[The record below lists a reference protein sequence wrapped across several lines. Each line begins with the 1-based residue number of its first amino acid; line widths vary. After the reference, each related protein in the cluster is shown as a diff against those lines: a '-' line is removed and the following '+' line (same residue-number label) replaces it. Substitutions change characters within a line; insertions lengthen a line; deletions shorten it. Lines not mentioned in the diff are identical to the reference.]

1 MKLKLLIA
9 FITLPLF
16 LFAQRPKG
24 EGKYKNEQRPKIG
37 TVTGKISDAETSENL
52 EFVTVALYFARDT
65 SFVTGGSSDQQ
76 GRFKISEVPVGKL
89 FARITFIGYEEF
101 DTKPFVIKSDQ
112 KDKFLGNI
120 ELQTS
125 AKSLDEVTVTAERD
139 VMELG
144 IDRKTFNVSQ
154 DLNSVGGSMTDALKN
169 IPSIDVDSEGTLS
182 LRGSSNVTIFID
194 GKPSNLT
201 SSSDADILDQIPA
214 SSIERVEVITNPSA
228 KYDPE
233 GTSGIINIVLKKDR
247 KGGVN
252 GNVSASVGNNNKYN
266 LSAGVNARVSRVNI
280 YGNYSGRYQER
291 YVNKDLHQ
299 NNLDANGDLTDYN
312 NQTSKR
318 NDERYS
324 HMFKGGLDYDIND
337 YNNVY
342 FSATYNT
349 GYNNKDEDLYLDY
362 FNADN
367 SIIDQV
373 YRVNE
378 SKRDSEN
385 QEYNF
390 GYRKTFV
397 NPSQTLDVSGQYSDG
412 LRTNNGF
419 YKEYDNNEGVIDPNP
434 IFEQQNTSPE
444 RSRIYLGQ
452 IDYVQP
458 IGENGTLETGWKTT
472 VRDIQ
477 TDFFSESMNGG
488 AWTPDDSLNNNFN
501 YNEQVHALYVM
512 YRHEFGQWGV
522 QGGLRAEQAFTTS
535 QLEDNAVTEEQTVN
549 NDYFALY
556 PTFHIAYKF
565 SDMREASIGYSRRV
579 NRPRGRTLNPFP
591 DYSNPQSL
599 RQGNP
604 YLKPEF
610 IDAIEAT
617 YQHGWEDITLTG
629 SLYYRYTHDAIQRV
643 QSATPEGV
651 TIMTWDNVDNS
662 QSYGAE
668 AIATYN
674 MTKWWKFTGSANV
687 YNLLI
692 SGNAGDLNLSNQAWA
707 MTGKLMSSTN
717 LTKTLSLQVTGRFS
731 SQRAT
736 AQGYIAPMG
745 GVDMAVS
752 QKLFKGKGTL
762 QARVTDVF
770 NTYKFNVYTEG
781 VGFNSDMTFDWESRV
796 GYLTFSYRFGQ
807 SSKKSKRKGK
817 NSGKSGGDSM
827 DMMD

>member
-1 MKLKLLIA
+1 MKLKILITLLILP
-9 FITLPLF
+9 TLVF
-16 LFAQRPKG
+16 SQRPDG
-24 EGKYKNEQRPKIG
+24 GKNGKNGQRPKIG
-37 TVTGKISDAETSENL
+37 TVTGKISDADTQDNL
-52 EFVTVALYFARDT
+52 EFVTVALYAVRDT
-65 SFVTGGSSDQQ
+65 SFITGASSDQQ
-76 GRFKISEVPVGKL
+76 GRFKVSEVPAGKM
-89 FARITFIGYEEF
+89 FAKISFIGYDEYISEPF
-101 DTKPFVIKSDQ
+101 IIKPDQ

-120 ELQTS
+120 TLQSS

-182 LRGSSNVTIFID
+182 LRGSENVTIFID

-233 GTSGIINIVLKKDR
+233 GTSGIINIILKKDR
-247 KGGVN
+247 KGGIN

-266 LSAGVNARVSRVNI
+266 LSAGVNARVSKVNV
-280 YGNYSGRYQER
+280 YANYSGRYQER
-291 YVNKDLHQ
+291 YVDKTQHQ
-299 NNLDANGDLTDYN
+299 NNLDANGNITDYN
-312 NQTSKR
+312 NQTSHR
-318 NDERYS
+318 DDQRYS
-324 HMFKGGLDYDIND
+324 HLFKGGIDYDIND

-349 GYNNKDEDLYLDY
+349 GYNNKNEQLNLDY
-362 FNADN
+362 FNADG
-367 SIIDQV
+367 SVIDKV

-378 SKRDSEN
+378 TNRNSEN

-397 NPSQTLDVSGQYSDG
+397 NPGQSLDISGQYSDG
-412 LRTNNGF
+412 LRTTDGF
-419 YKEYDNNEGVIDPNP
+419 YTEYDNTNGLVSDPM
-434 IFEQQNTSPE
+434 FEQRNNSPE
-444 RSRIYLGQ
+444 RNKIYLGQ

-458 IGENGTLETGWKTT
+458 IGEKGTLETGWRSTG
-472 VRDIQ
+472 RDIE

-488 AWTPDDSLNNNFN
+488 MWTPDDSLNNNFN
-501 YNEQVHALYVM
+501 YSEQVHALYVM
-512 YRHEFGQWGV
+512 YRHDFGNWGL
-522 QGGLRAEQAFTTS
+522 QGGLRAEQAYTTS
-535 QLEDNAVTEEQTVN
+535 QLEDNAVTEAQTVH

-556 PTFHIAYKF
+556 PTLHIAYKF

-604 YLKPEF
+604 YLQPEF
-610 IDAIEAT
+610 IDALEAT
-617 YQHGWEDITLTG
+617 YQHGWENITLTG

-643 QSATPEGV
+643 QSARPDGV
-651 TIMTWDNVDNS
+651 MVMTWDNVDNS

-674 MTKWWKFTGSANV
+674 MTSWWKFTGSANV
-687 YNLLI
+687 YNLII
-692 SGNAGDLNLSNQAWA
+692 SGDAGDLDLSNQAWA

-731 SQRAT
+731 SKRAT

-770 NTYKFNVYTEG
+770 NTYKFNVYSEG
-781 VGFNSDMTFDWESRV
+781 IGFNSDMTYDWESRV

-807 SSKKSKRKGK
+807 AAKKPKKKGK
-817 NSGKSGGDSM
+817 SSSSEDSM